1 MHIARDLLKLTGS
14 LFWAAGIVILFL
26 IIGFGVLAFLRRQF
40 PGVLGHL
47 ATGVEH
53 AADQR

>member
-1 MHIARDLLKLTGS
+1 MRIARDLLKLTAS

-26 IIGFGVLAFLRRQF
+26 IIGFGVLAFLRRHF
-40 PGVLGHL
+40 PGVVGNL
-47 ATGVEH
+47 ARGVET